1 MPAPTPIL
9 LTVDIVVSN
18 ITDRGKILLI
28 KRKNAP
34 FQGQW
39 ALPGGFVDPGE
50 TTEAAAR
57 RELVEETGIDTK
69 NRGGPILVGV
79 YSEPGR
85 DPRGPVVSVAYRYWV
100 GQAEAD
106 SAKAADDAAELTW
119 MTPEDALKQQLAFD
133 HNQIL
138 LNAIK

>member
-18 ITDRGKILLI
+18 ITDRNKILLI

-57 RELVEETGIDTK
+57 RELVEETSIDTK
-69 NRGGPILVGV
+69 NRGGPILTGV

-100 GQAEAD
+100 GQDEANA
-106 SAKAADDAAELTW
+106 AKAADDAA
-119 MTPEDALKQQLAFD
+119 
-133 HNQIL
+133 
-138 LNAIK
+138 